1 MPSQFYGLDQIHPSD
16 RSRVGDRA
24 FYLGLLAQK
33 NYPVLPGLVIPA
45 TLFQTFLKEIH
56 WSDPLFAD
64 FPDSSLHI
72 DVDNTRQLQAIA
84 QQVCLAITQT
94 ALPEDWLSEVTT
106 CARNWH
112 CPALALHPSYA
123 LEAEAE
129 VVPSHRTIGLFESE
143 VCELNPHS
151 IEHHLQ
157 QVWATLFQAKS
168 LFYWQRLGIQL
179 QHIHWSVLAQPMTA
193 AIAAGTI
200 RTHTLQ
206 TDAPHLEIQA
216 VWGLETTL
224 LNGEVE
230 PDIYFVDR
238 RSQVEVSQIGQK
250 THAYRAISDHRSNHN
265 EDRQTAFGQIAAGL
279 EAYSLEESQQGQQVL
294 TEPQIRAIANL
305 AYQVLDEL
313 KTPLSIEWRLLD
325 VAATNAAATENDP
338 QPQFQLIQ
346 VLPQTSRSIQ
356 AQSIQ
361 AQRTALKQNIPVLIE
376 EVAQST
382 LKGLAASPGQVTAT
396 IWAEPTPP
404 PPGVIWVTST
414 VTPDQLQQLRQVAAI
429 ITEQGGL
436 TSHGALLARELNIP
450 AVVGIPH
457 ATQQLATGTT
467 VTLNGDRG
475 EVHVSSAPVSPSSS
489 SVLPQTVQTQTLPTL
504 PTADQLRQ
512 SANQSI
518 PSTPLFINLS
528 QSSAIATAATL
539 PVAGVGMLRSE
550 WMLMDHLEQQ
560 HPQAWI
566 AQGRAAELSQ
576 RIAAQVRQFAIA
588 FAPRPVFYRSLDLR
602 SHEGLHL
609 EGHPPVEPN
618 PMLGLR
624 GTWSYQVDPSLFQV
638 ELVALKQ
645 LQQEGLQN
653 LKLVLPFVRT
663 VEEFKFCRRQVEA
676 AGLFD
681 QSGFELWIMAEVPS
695 VLFLLPEY
703 VQAGVQGMSIG
714 TNDLTQLL
722 LGCDRDQSS
731 LSTAFHPNH
740 PAVLR
745 AMQQL
750 VTTATQLGIPCS
762 ICGEAPV
769 QYPDLIASLVRWGI
783 TSISVNAADVMK
795 VREAIAQAEKQ
806 LLLEAARTILRIVD

>member
-1 MPSQFYGLDQIHPSD
+1 MPSQFYGLDQIHSSD

-56 WSDPLFAD
+56 WGDPLFAD

-84 QQVCLAITQT
+84 QQVCSAITQT
-94 ALPEDWLSEVTT
+94 ALPEDWLTQITT
-106 CARNWH
+106 HARDWH
-112 CPALALHPSYA
+112 CPALTLHPSYA
-123 LEAEAE
+123 LEAES
-129 VVPSHRTIGLFESE
+129 VPSHHTTGLFESE
-143 VCELNPHS
+143 VCELDPYA

-179 QHIHWSVLAQPMTA
+179 QQIHWSVLAQPMTS

-206 TDAPHLEIQA
+206 TNAPHLEIQA
-216 VWGLETTL
+216 VWGLETAL

-238 RSQVEVSQIGQK
+238 RSQIEISQIGQK
-250 THAYRAISDHRSNHN
+250 THAYRATSEHN
-265 EDRQTAFGQIAAGL
+265 EDQQTAFGQIAAGL
-279 EAYSLEESQQGQQVL
+279 EAYSLEESQQGEQVL
-294 TEPQIRAIANL
+294 TEPQIAAIANL

-313 KTPLSIEWRLLD
+313 KTPLSIEWRLL
-325 VAATNAAATENDP
+325 NASSIKDDSNP

-346 VLPQTSRSIQ
+346 VLPQTSRS
-356 AQSIQ
+356 SH
-361 AQRTALKQNIPVLIE
+361 AQRTSASSSIPSSIQPKTLH
-376 EVAQST
+376 

-396 IWAEPTPP
+396 VWVENTSP
-404 PPGVIWVTST
+404 PPGVIWVTSI
-414 VTPDQLQQLRQVAAI
+414 VTPDQIQYLRQVVAI

-457 ATQQLATGTT
+457 ATQQLTTGTT
-467 VTLNGDRG
+467 VTLDGDRG
-475 EVHVSSAPVSPSSS
+475 EIHISPTPQSSS
-489 SVLPQTVQTQTLPTL
+489 IEDQTPVQTPAQTLPT
-504 PTADQLRQ
+504 PDQLRQ

-518 PSTPLFINLS
+518 PSTPLFVNLS
-528 QSSAIATAATL
+528 QSTAIATAAML

-550 WMLMDHLEQQ
+550 WMLMDHLDQQ

-566 AQGRAAELSQ
+566 AQGRSAELSQ

-609 EGHPPVEPN
+609 EGHPPVESN

-624 GTWSYQVDPSLFQV
+624 GTWSYQVNPSLFQV
-638 ELVALKQ
+638 ELTALKQ

-663 VEEFKFCRRQVEA
+663 VEEFKFCRRLVET

-681 QSGFELWIMAEVPS
+681 QSGFQLWIMAEVPS

-703 VQAGVQGMSIG
+703 VQAGVQGISIG

-722 LGCDRDQSS
+722 LGCDRDQPS
-731 LSTAFHPNH
+731 LATAFHANH

-769 QYPDLIASLVRWGI
+769 QYPDLIESLVRWGI
-783 TSISVNAADVMK
+783 TSISVNAADIMK
-795 VREAIAQAEKQ
+795 VREAIAKAEKQ
-806 LLLEAARTILRIVD
+806 LLLEAARTILTE